1 MIKVMYSWVL
11 VAVLLACATDAG
23 KKQSKP
29 IEAQQGA
36 YPYELLQDFEGHP
49 VVFYNVENL
58 FDTLNTPGINDEEF
72 TPFGAKGWNSELYQD
87 KLMKLAKAITFVPN
101 HRPLLIGLAEIEN
114 THVVRDL
121 VLTPPLN
128 EERYRIA
135 HYDSPDGRG
144 IDVALAYDLARFYVL
159 HSEPVA
165 VEIAGE
171 RPTRDILYVKG
182 LLQDSIV
189 LHVFV
194 NHWPS
199 RWGGEEASRHK
210 RVVAAERLKHKTDSI
225 QVAEPLPHILI
236 MGDLNDHPNDVSVH
250 QVLGALPPAEAVP
263 GRFVNLMYPAHD
275 AGEGTHSYK
284 GNWGVLDHLIVN
296 YPFYKSKGKITVQPQ
311 ERYIVKDEFLL
322 FTHKDGNVSPN
333 RSFVGNR
340 YVGGYSDH
348 LPVYLYLER
357 TNAGSE

>member
-1 MIKVMYSWVL
+1 MIKVMYKLMVL
-11 VAVLLACATDAG
+11 FFVFACATDAG
-23 KKQSKP
+23 KKQTMP
-29 IEAQQGA
+29 VEPQQSA
-36 YPYELLQDFEGHP
+36 YPYELLKDFEGHP

-72 TPFGAKGWNSELYQD
+72 TPFGAKGWNSELYKD
-87 KLMKLAKAITFVPN
+87 KLIKLAKAITFVPN
-101 HRPLLIGLAEIEN
+101 HRPLLIGLAEVEN

-128 EERYRIA
+128 KDRYRIA
-135 HYDSPDGRG
+135 HFDSPDGRG
-144 IDVALAYDLARFYVL
+144 IDVALAYDLERFYVL

-165 VEIAGE
+165 VETSGE

-210 RVVAAERLKHKTDSI
+210 RVTAAERLKHKTDSI
-225 QVAEPLPHILI
+225 QAADPLPHILI
-236 MGDLNDHPNDVSVH
+236 MGDLNDHPDDVSVRE
-250 QVLGALPPAEAVP
+250 VLGALSPEEATP
-263 GRFVNLMYPAHD
+263 GRFVNLLYPAHEQ
-275 AGEGTHSYK
+275 GKGTHSYQ

-296 YPFYKSKGKITVQPQ
+296 YSFYKSKGKITVKPQ
-311 ERYIVKDEFLL
+311 ESYVLKEEFLL
-322 FTHKDGNVSPN
+322 FTHKNGDVSPN

-357 TNAGSE
+357 TNVRDE